1 MIQVEFDR
9 NAGIL
14 TVTPAAP
21 LNKQDFINLAA
32 EVDPYIEK
40 EGKLS
45 GLIIRIESFPG
56 WENFAGLLSHLKFVR
71 EHHKKIEKI
80 AAVSEARIFSIMP
93 KIVDH
98 FVNAKVKYFPYENLA
113 EAVLWIRSQD

>member
-32 EVDPYIEK
+32 EMDPYIEK

-45 GLIIRIESFPG
+45 GLVIRIESFPG

-71 EHHKKIEKI
+71 EHHKKIQK
-80 AAVSEARIFSIMP
+80 
-93 KIVDH
+93 
-98 FVNAKVKYFPYENLA
+98 N
-113 EAVLWIRSQD
+113 RSCQ